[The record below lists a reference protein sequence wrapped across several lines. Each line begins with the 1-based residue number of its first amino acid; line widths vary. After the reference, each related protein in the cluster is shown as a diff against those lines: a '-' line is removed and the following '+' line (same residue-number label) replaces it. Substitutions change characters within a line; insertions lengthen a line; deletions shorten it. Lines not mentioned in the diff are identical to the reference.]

1 MGTISLLGLAVFAG
15 LHGALYGAYKDSPHE
30 SFLFRR
36 FAREIAFALCGA
48 VVLPV
53 ALPAVRHQSAFTLYL
68 SLFALTR
75 IVTEFWKL
83 FVRVEPQDHF
93 RIPTQMHC
101 VVGVVHNP
109 IIRLLFGA
117 GFLASIY
124 GCYAAFRLIPAWVP
138 PPLQGL
144 LVGLGIGTAEAI
156 AGSYKDGT
164 IEGFS
169 LLKFFK
175 SPVFGSIGGV
185 IASGHTADPA
195 FLLLATIGS
204 MRMFLELLFKM
215 LVRDYAPGKFRAIKG
230 PFLEWYSHRRHFVA
244 PYALTW
250 LVYLL
255 LCSHPN
261 W

>member
-1 MGTISLLGLAVFAG
+1 MGTLSLLGLGTLAG

-36 FAREIAFALCGA
+36 FVREVAFALSGA
-48 VVLPV
+48 LALPV
-53 ALPAVRHQSAFTLYL
+53 ALPSVSRQSAFTVYL
-68 SLFALTR
+68 ALFALTR

-83 FVRVEPQDHF
+83 FLRVEPQDGY

-109 IIRLLFGA
+109 IVRFLFGI

-124 GCYAAFRLIPAWVP
+124 GCYAAFLLIPGWVP
-138 PPLQGL
+138 AALNGS

-156 AGSYKDGT
+156 AGGYKDGT

-169 LLKFFK
+169 WRKFFK
-175 SPVFGSIGGV
+175 SPVFGVIGGV

-215 LVRDYAPGKFRAIKG
+215 LVRDYAPGKFHALTG
-230 PFLEWYSHRRHFVA
+230 PFVEWYTHRRHFVL

-250 LVYLL
+250 LVYLV

>member
-1 MGTISLLGLAVFAG
+1 MGTMTLAGLGIAAG

-30 SFLFRR
+30 SFLPRR
-36 FAREIAFALCGA
+36 FTRE
-48 VVLPV
+48 V
-53 ALPAVRHQSAFTLYL
+53 ALALAGAMSLPFVFPMVQQQSAFTIYL
-68 SLFALTR
+68 ALFALTR

-83 FVRVEPQDHF
+83 FVRVEPQGDF

-109 IIRLLFGA
+109 FVRLLLGI
-117 GFLASIY
+117 GFLVSIY
-124 GCYAAFRLIPAWVP
+124 GCYCAFRLIPLWIP
-138 PPLQGL
+138 SPLHGL

-156 AGSYKDGT
+156 AGGYKDGT

-169 LLKFFK
+169 WFKFFK
-175 SPVFGSIGGV
+175 SPSFGIIGGV

-215 LVRDYAPGKFRAIKG
+215 LVRDYAPGKFKSITG
-230 PFLEWYSHRRHFVA
+230 PFAAWYSQRRHFIV
-244 PYALTW
+244 PYAMTW
-250 LVYLL
+250 LLYLV

>member
-1 MGTISLLGLAVFAG
+1 MGTIEVLGLGMLAG

-30 SFLFRR
+30 SFLLRR
-36 FAREIAFALCGA
+36 FAREVMFATAGA
-48 VVLPV
+48 GLLP
-53 ALPAVRHQSAFTLYL
+53 LAVPSLSGQSAFTVYL
-68 SLFALTR
+68 ALFAMTR

-83 FVRVEPQDHF
+83 FVRVEPQGDF

-109 IIRLLFGA
+109 IVRLIFGI

-124 GCYAAFRLIPAWVP
+124 GLYEAFRLIPGSTP
-138 PPLQGL
+138 PALDGM

-156 AGSYKDGT
+156 AGGYKDGT

-169 LLKFFK
+169 WVKFFK
-175 SPVFGSIGGV
+175 SPVFGVIGGV
-185 IASGHTADPA
+185 IASGHTSDPA

-215 LVRDYAPGKFRAIKG
+215 LVHDYAPGKFRAITG
-230 PFLEWYSHRRHFVA
+230 PFVEWYAHRRHFVV

-250 LVYLL
+250 LVYLV

>member
-1 MGTISLLGLAVFAG
+1 MGTISLLGLGTLAG

-36 FAREIAFALCGA
+36 FLREVAFALSGA
-48 VVLPV
+48 LALPV
-53 ALPAVRHQSAFTLYL
+53 ILPSVSHQSAFTVYL
-68 SLFALTR
+68 TLFAVTR

-83 FVRVEPQDHF
+83 FLRVEPQGDF

-109 IIRLLFGA
+109 LVRLLFGI

-124 GCYAAFRLIPAWVP
+124 GLYAAFRMIPASVAP
-138 PPLQGL
+138 AFDGA

-156 AGSYKDGT
+156 AGGYKDGS

-169 LLKFFK
+169 WLKFFK
-175 SPVFGSIGGV
+175 SPLFGVIGGV
-185 IASGHTADPA
+185 IASGHTTDPA

-215 LVRDYAPGKFRAIKG
+215 LVRDYAPGKFRAITG
-230 PFLEWYSHRRHFVA
+230 PFVEWYAHRRHFVV

-250 LVYLL
+250 LVYLV